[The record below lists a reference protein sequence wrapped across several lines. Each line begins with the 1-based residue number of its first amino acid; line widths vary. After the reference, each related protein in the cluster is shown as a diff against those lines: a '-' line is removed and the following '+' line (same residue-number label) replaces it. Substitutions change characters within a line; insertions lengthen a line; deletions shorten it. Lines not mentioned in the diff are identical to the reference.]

1 MVHGSQVAK
10 HTRNNSYYMQ
20 AVNIHVL
27 CSSFV
32 KQGPKGSWGAELEKK
47 NKNKAEAVEHEK
59 AKSSNDEIWNTLRS
73 E

>member
-27 CSSFV
+27 CSSLV
-32 KQGPKGSWGAELEKK
+32 KQGPKGLWGAELDKQ
-47 NKNKAEAVEHEK
+47 NKNKMRSEAVEHEK
-59 AKSSNDEIWNTLRS
+59 AKSSNDEIWNA
-73 E
+73 